1 MEKEGATKGPRPD
14 PDDPHHGG
22 TMTKLRTLLRR
33 LDAYTLETFNP
44 PRSMR

>member
-1 MEKEGATKGPRPD
+1 
-14 PDDPHHGG
+14 
-22 TMTKLRTLLRR
+22 MTKLKTLLRR